1 MVDNDVKLKEM
12 YITMCSFLEYGNFL
26 ENIDDD
32 RMDYKYVD
40 FDKLYAI
47 FIGLFFTTVIDE
59 YIEITE
65 KDGIKSAKILLNP
78 NFVEKLA
85 LIISEKKDGRY
96 YLLGGLSY
104 GSSDALI
111 DKVRNKLAHG
121 DYIVKDGNICFTEKN
136 IEAKISINKLIKFI
150 DSFTML
156 YKKNKLYGVNSHT
169 IINTYDTDTYRK
181 MELSDE
187 NIVKYLSKITVCS
200 VKDKPQEKRDQKY
213 VDLYDKVNKC
223 ILKLM
228 RDYPKMDS
236 VEVLK
241 RVKAKYDLDSVG
253 MKLEINFEK
262 LNDKEYFS
270 NVIDYYCSNNK
281 LLKKGKKK
289 YISAT
294 IDQLISRYENKDVMK
309 SHCLEGIALNLILI
323 KIKRA
328 SHKMSV
334 YKALEV
340 INQDPRYREAVDT
353 VSKLILNNYEDA
365 LVSTYIGGFNALYQY
380 GLENG
385 YRLLGDYTIS
395 KLANGNYLDFSQLEI
410 DNLHCDDSKIEYKFD
425 SYIANLEKYNSDS
438 NERKYFDVARRAM
451 ELKQKYLENVPIE
464 KQDVKKIAMFEKMIK
479 DALNHLNEYWRQ
491 SVNSEYFLENLDK
504 DLFIKNVDTI
514 THIRNAIAHGRVYID
529 AYDNR
534 EALEKDITFVD
545 IGNDGNI
552 VYKKTISI
560 KEFVQIFKMKNFYI
574 LEDFMLYNIKDNSGL
589 RLDYSDKLNERIDA
603 QKVYKKSL

>member
-26 ENIDDD
+26 ENINDD

-96 YLLGGLSY
+96 YLPGGLSY

-121 DYIVKDGNICFTEKN
+121 DYIVKDGNICFVEKN

-150 DSFTML
+150 DSFTMS

-169 IINTYDTDTYRK
+169 IINTYDTDIYRK

-187 NIVKYLSKITVCS
+187 NLDKYLSKITVCS
-200 VKDKPQEKRDQKY
+200 VKDKPQEKRNQKY
-213 VDLYDKVNKC
+213 VDLYDKVNKY

-236 VEVLK
+236 IEVLK
-241 RVKAKYDLDSVG
+241 KAKEKYDLDSVG
-253 MKLEINFEK
+253 MELEISFEK
-262 LNDKEYFS
+262 LNNKEYFS
-270 NVIDYYCSNNK
+270 NVIDYYRSNWE

-294 IDQLISRYENKDVMK
+294 IDKIVGRYENKDVMK

-328 SHKMSV
+328 FPKMSV
-334 YKALEV
+334 YKALDV
-340 INQDPRYREAVDT
+340 IGQDYRYKEAVNT
-353 VSKLILNNYEDA
+353 ISELILNNYEDA

-385 YRLLGDYTIS
+385 YRLLGDYTIA

-438 NERKYFDVARRAM
+438 NERKYFDATRRAM
-451 ELKQKYLENVPIE
+451 EIKQKYLESVPVE
-464 KQDVKKIAMFEKMIK
+464 KQDAKKITMFEEMIK
-479 DALNHLNEYWRQ
+479 EELNHLNEYWRQ
-491 SVNSEYFLENLDK
+491 GVNSEYFLENLDK

-534 EALEKDITFVD
+534 EALDKDITFVD

-574 LEDFMLYNIKDNSGL
+574 LENFMLYNIKDNSGL
-589 RLDYSDKLNERIDA
+589 KLDYGDKLNERIDA
-603 QKVYKKSL
+603 KKVYKKSL

>member
-26 ENIDDD
+26 ENIEKNE
-32 RMDYKYVD
+32 MNYKYVD

-78 NFVEKLA
+78 SFVEKLA

-96 YLLGGLSY
+96 YLPGGLSY

-121 DYIVKDGNICFTEKN
+121 DYIVKDGNICFVEKN
-136 IEAKISINKLIKFI
+136 IEAKIDINKLIEFI
-150 DSFTML
+150 DCFTMS
-156 YKKNKLYGVNSHT
+156 YKKNRLDGVNSHT
-169 IINTYDTDTYRK
+169 IINTYDTDIYRK

-187 NIVKYLSKITVCS
+187 NLDKYLSKITVCS
-200 VKDKPQEKRDQKY
+200 IKNKPRGKRNQKY
-213 VDLYDKVNKC
+213 IDLYDKVDKY
-223 ILKLM
+223 ILKLI

-236 VEVLK
+236 TEVLK
-241 RVKAKYDLDSVG
+241 RVKEKYDLESVG
-253 MKLEINFEK
+253 MELEISFEK

-270 NVIDYYCSNNK
+270 NVIDYYRSNWE
-281 LLKKGKKK
+281 LLKIGKKS
-289 YISAT
+289 YVSTT
-294 IDQLISRYENKDVMK
+294 IDKIVGRYENKDVMK

-328 SHKMSV
+328 SNKMSV
-334 YKALEV
+334 YKTLEV
-340 INQDPRYREAVDT
+340 ISQDPRYREAVDT
-353 VSKLILNNYEDA
+353 ISELILNNYEDA

-385 YRLLGDYTIS
+385 YRLLGDYTIA

-410 DNLHCDDSKIEYKFD
+410 DNLYCDDSKIEYKFD
-425 SYIANLEKYNSDS
+425 SYITNLENYNSDS
-438 NERKYFDVARRAM
+438 TERKYVDGLKRAM
-451 ELKQKYLENVPIE
+451 ELKQKYLESVPVE
-464 KQDVKKIAMFEKMIK
+464 KQDAKKITMFEEMIK
-479 DALNHLNEYWRQ
+479 EALEHLNGYWRQ

-504 DLFIKNVDTI
+504 HLFIKNVDTI

-534 EALEKDITFVD
+534 EALDKDITFVD

-552 VYKKTISI
+552 VYKKTISM
-560 KEFVQIFKMKNFYI
+560 KDFVQIFKMKNFYI
-574 LEDFMLYNIKDNSGL
+574 LESFMLYNIKDKSDL

-603 QKVYKKSL
+603 KKVYKKSL

>member
-26 ENIDDD
+26 ENIEKNE
-32 RMDYKYVD
+32 MNYKYVD

-96 YLLGGLSY
+96 YLPGGLSY

-121 DYIVKDGNICFTEKN
+121 DYIVKDGNICFVEKN
-136 IEAKISINKLIKFI
+136 IEAKIDINKLIEFI
-150 DSFTML
+150 DSFTMS
-156 YKKNKLYGVNSHT
+156 YKKNRLDGVNSHT
-169 IINTYDTDTYRK
+169 IINTYDTDIYRK

-187 NIVKYLSKITVCS
+187 NLDKYLSKITVCS
-200 VKDKPQEKRDQKY
+200 IKNKPRGKRDQKY
-213 VDLYDKVNKC
+213 IDLYDKVDKY
-223 ILKLM
+223 ILKLI

-236 VEVLK
+236 TEVLK
-241 RVKAKYDLDSVG
+241 RVKEKYDLDSVG
-253 MKLEINFEK
+253 MELEISFEK

-270 NVIDYYCSNNK
+270 NVIDYYRSNWE
-281 LLKKGKKK
+281 LLKIGKKS
-289 YISAT
+289 YVSTT
-294 IDQLISRYENKDVMK
+294 IDKIVGRYENKDVMK

-328 SHKMSV
+328 SNKMSV

-340 INQDPRYREAVDT
+340 ISQDPRYREAVDT
-353 VSKLILNNYEDA
+353 ISELILNNYEDA

-385 YRLLGDYTIS
+385 YRLLGDYTIA

-410 DNLHCDDSKIEYKFD
+410 DNLYCDDSKIEYKFD
-425 SYIANLEKYNSDS
+425 SYITNLENYNSDS
-438 NERKYFDVARRAM
+438 TERKYVDGLKRAM
-451 ELKQKYLENVPIE
+451 ELKQKYLESVPLE
-464 KQDVKKIAMFEKMIK
+464 KQDAKKITMFEEMIK
-479 DALNHLNEYWRQ
+479 EALNHLNGYWRQ

-534 EALEKDITFVD
+534 EALDKDITFVD

-552 VYKKTISI
+552 VYKKTISM
-560 KEFVQIFKMKNFYI
+560 KDFVQIFKMKNFYI
-574 LEDFMLYNIKDNSGL
+574 LESFMLYNIKDKSDL

-603 QKVYKKSL
+603 KKVYKKSL